1 MPRPKELII
10 MKKAILFTL
19 ICLSSITFSSELPR
33 GAEGVY
39 VGVITAYEFE
49 WQGNVY
55 SANAQEL
62 KVIITDNK
70 VIYTSGNTKYSG
82 KIDFI
87 AQSDNL
93 FIINAKMK
101 TAKAVKID
109 MQFIYNKK
117 GKILTVKGN
126 KGVPDAVCDKL
137 RH

>member
-1 MPRPKELII
+1 MRRPKELII

-19 ICLSSITFSSELPR
+19 ICLSSIAFSSELPR

-55 SANAQEL
+55 SANAQEV

-70 VIYTSGNTKYSG
+70 VIYTSGNTIYSG

-109 MQFIYNKK
+109 MQFTYNKK

-137 RH
+137 KH